1 MIPTHTLSVRVPREP
16 TTALLLLRHLFLILL
31 ANERLPRSV
40 LEIVTLTRSRGVF
53 WCLQCR
59 VRRRHCRE
67 VSKRSPTRTWA
78 EFLSVLAQG
87 SHRYHYNVPACVNTT
102 HLLPRSSME
111 DLDSDFERSSREL
124 AHPESGTDSLAQ
136 GARST
141 VVAMVPLLYI
151 LTLAHRAYLRRDT
164 LLDSTVR

>member
-1 MIPTHTLSVRVPREP
+1 MARAAVQVWDADALAYETFAPLCDPTAVGPVRSD
-16 TTALLLLRHLFLILL
+16 TTTGRVVWPPPWWSLLIG
-31 ANERLPRSV
+31 ARSFC
-40 LEIVTLTRSRGVF
+40 LELNTTHGGPK
-53 WCLQCR
+53 
-59 VRRRHCRE
+59 E
-67 VSKRSPTRTWA
+67 
-78 EFLSVLAQG
+78 G
-87 SHRYHYNVPACVNTT
+87 GVNTT

-141 VVAMVPLLYI
+141 VVAMVPLY
-151 LTLAHRAYLRRDT
+151 TLAHRAYLRRDT